1 MVMSDALSRRLFSGE
16 RAPFFVVLCV
26 VAALRREVAAVF
38 SAENNKRVLPKK
50 PVSSVTELATLVSE
64 VGLLT
69 LAIMERDIRRL
80 EQAVEESIR
89 CLGSWRSRREEAS
102 GHVSPPTGPD
112 GASAPRRRR
121 PVATDA
127 RAMLHGLPLSTDT
140 LSPRQRAVTPATP
153 AKVPKYNGLTP
164 LEPYLSQVRLAARHN
179 GWSDEEAAT
188 HLALALEGDALQV
201 LFDLAPSEQHE
212 LQTLTIAL
220 ERRFGQR
227 HATDQS
233 REQLTNRSRRPGE
246 SLGTFAADV
255 LLHAR
260 RGYPEFPAAAREEL
274 SLHAFL
280 RGLFPERLRQHVRLA
295 MPQTLREAL
304 LEAERAELVFTSQ
317 PNQQVPPP
325 NYPQIRVADCDG
337 EGEVAEICQ
346 LQPSVPRRRLRR
358 PTDRCYRTCPEDQDY
373 AASGKR
379 GGSGVVRGPPLQL
392 PAPLQGRCTVVGR
405 VGHLKG
411 LYLSCCVE
419 DLPCQALVDTGS
431 TISLI
436 RPGVLPGTSGPLVK
450 GWSPTDTQLMT
461 VTGERA
467 DMRGKKPLRVRVK
480 DLELVHDFWL
490 ADIQDQCIIGLDL
503 LTRWGACVDTA
514 KRAITLGTETLAFQ
528 CGQKQGAEGTRARR
542 DRRQAAAAQQI
553 SGAGGSGSSL
563 LTSAPASQPD
573 KSPSTETTEAV
584 GDLWQRSSVGLNV
597 DQHQRLRCLLD
608 ENVDIFATSDKD
620 CRQTGLVQHTIDT
633 GSAQPIRLR
642 PHRLPLSKRQVAEEK
657 IREMAAAGV
666 IEPSNSPWAA
676 PVVLVGKKD
685 GSPRFCV
692 DFRHLNAV
700 TKKDSYPLPR
710 IDEALDYVTGSS
722 WFSSLD
728 LRSGYWQVELA
739 PEARPKTA
747 FTIGQGLWQFRVMPF
762 GLCNA
767 PATFERL
774 MERVLVNIPRSRCVV
789 YLDDLLVHG
798 GDFDSA
804 LSHLSE
810 VFSAIRRAGLRLN
823 PAKCRLLARET
834 TFLGHVISAQGI
846 ATDSAKVAAVRDW
859 PTPSN
864 VKELRSFLGLA
875 SYYRRFI
882 KGFAT
887 IASPLH
893 RLTDKG
899 QPFGWGDAC
908 AAAFAQLKEAL
919 TRAPVLAYPDAR
931 QPFIVD
937 TDASNV
943 GVGAVLSQQGE
954 AGERVVAYFSCALG
968 RAERN
973 YCVTWREL
981 LAVVLAVRHFRPYLH
996 GCRFLLRTDHASL
1009 TWLLNFKHPEGRVAC
1024 WLEVLQGYDFEI
1036 QHRAGRQHGN
1046 ADALSRRPCMAVE
1059 CRYCL
1064 QQEER
1069 AQEALGVATAQATA
1083 SGGGWLP
1090 LTTQQLKREQEADA
1104 TLGQVGAWLEAAQ
1117 RPDWTEVSGQEPE
1130 VKAYYSQHNNLETH
1144 DGLLYRRWRAPGQ
1157 GRDLLQLL
1165 VPRALRSQ
1173 VLELVHGS
1181 VGAGHY
1187 GTAKT
1192 LRRLRG
1198 RFYWPGCR
1206 RDVELHVHCCDTC
1219 TAQKGPTQRSTAP
1232 LQQYL
1237 VGAPMERVGVDVLGP
1252 FPVTES
1258 GNRYVLVAMD
1268 YFTKW
1273 PEAYTVPDQSAT
1285 TTAERL
1291 VEEMFARFGVPAEL
1305 HSDQGRNF
1313 ESKVFGEICRR
1324 LGMEKTRTT
1333 PLHPQS
1339 DGLVERFNRTLAT
1352 QLAILTSRHQRDWDR
1367 HLPLVLW
1374 SYRTAVQESSQCTP
1388 AALMFG
1394 RELRTPV
1401 DLVFGSPPEPEI
1413 DGGPEMDYYR
1423 RLRERL
1429 QVVHDYTRQA
1439 QASAGVR
1446 QKRAYDTKCRGEA
1459 FVPGDKVWVYCPV
1472 CKRGVSPKLCSHWQG
1487 PAEVVERLTEVVYRI
1502 RMPGPGRMVV
1512 LHRDR
1517 LSPYRPLAP
1526 ADAGAGDAGDTPG
1539 SDPSDFSPA
1548 GRDRPVRQK
1557 KAPGHLQDFVWGNGA
1572 VGDD

>member
-1 MVMSDALSRRLFSGE
+1 
-16 RAPFFVVLCV
+16 
-26 VAALRREVAAVF
+26 
-38 SAENNKRVLPKK
+38 
-50 PVSSVTELATLVSE
+50 
-64 VGLLT
+64 
-69 LAIMERDIRRL
+69 
-80 EQAVEESIR
+80 
-89 CLGSWRSRREEAS
+89 
-102 GHVSPPTGPD
+102 
-112 GASAPRRRR
+112 
-121 PVATDA
+121 
-127 RAMLHGLPLSTDT
+127 MLHGLPPSDDAPG
-140 LSPRQRAVTPATP
+140 PRQRAVMPAMP

-201 LFDLAPSEQHE
+201 
-212 LQTLTIAL
+212 
-220 ERRFGQR
+220 
-227 HATDQS
+227 
-233 REQLTNRSRRPGE
+233 
-246 SLGTFAADV
+246 
-255 LLHAR
+255 
-260 RGYPEFPAAAREEL
+260 
-274 SLHAFL
+274 
-280 RGLFPERLRQHVRLA
+280 
-295 MPQTLREAL
+295 
-304 LEAERAELVFTSQ
+304 
-317 PNQQVPPP
+317 
-325 NYPQIRVADCDG
+325 
-337 EGEVAEICQ
+337 
-346 LQPSVPRRRLRR
+346 
-358 PTDRCYRTCPEDQDY
+358 
-373 AASGKR
+373 
-379 GGSGVVRGPPLQL
+379 
-392 PAPLQGRCTVVGR
+392 
-405 VGHLKG
+405 
-411 LYLSCCVE
+411 
-419 DLPCQALVDTGS
+419 
-431 TISLI
+431 
-436 RPGVLPGTSGPLVK
+436 
-450 GWSPTDTQLMT
+450 
-461 VTGERA
+461 
-467 DMRGKKPLRVRVK
+467 
-480 DLELVHDFWL
+480 
-490 ADIQDQCIIGLDL
+490 
-503 LTRWGACVDTA
+503 
-514 KRAITLGTETLAFQ
+514 
-528 CGQKQGAEGTRARR
+528 
-542 DRRQAAAAQQI
+542 
-553 SGAGGSGSSL
+553 
-563 LTSAPASQPD
+563 
-573 KSPSTETTEAV
+573 
-584 GDLWQRSSVGLNV
+584 
-597 DQHQRLRCLLD
+597 
-608 ENVDIFATSDKD
+608 
-620 CRQTGLVQHTIDT
+620 
-633 GSAQPIRLR
+633 
-642 PHRLPLSKRQVAEEK
+642 AEEK
-657 IREMAAAGV
+657 IREMAAVGV

-676 PVVLVGKKD
+676 PMVLVGKKD

-692 DFRHLNAV
+692 DFHRLNAV
-700 TKKDSYPLPR
+700 TKKC
-710 IDEALDYVTGSS
+710 

-774 MERVLVNIPRSRCVV
+774 MERVLVNIPHSRCVV

-846 ATDSAKVAAVRDW
+846 TTDSAKVAAVRDW

-864 VKELRSFLGLA
+864 VKQLRSFLGLA

-899 QPFGWGDAC
+899 QPFGWSDAC

-954 AGERVVAYFSCALG
+954 AGE
-968 RAERN
+968 
-973 YCVTWREL
+973 
-981 LAVVLAVRHFRPYLH
+981 
-996 GCRFLLRTDHASL
+996 
-1009 TWLLNFKHPEGRVAC
+1009 
-1024 WLEVLQGYDFEI
+1024 
-1036 QHRAGRQHGN
+1036 
-1046 ADALSRRPCMAVE
+1046 
-1059 CRYCL
+1059 
-1064 QQEER
+1064 
-1069 AQEALGVATAQATA
+1069 
-1083 SGGGWLP
+1083 
-1090 LTTQQLKREQEADA
+1090 QQLKREQEADA

-1117 RPDWTEVSGQEPE
+1117 RPDWTGVSGQEPE

-1144 DGLLYRRWRAPGQ
+1144 DGLLYWRWWAP
-1157 GRDLLQLL
+1157 
-1165 VPRALRSQ
+1165 
-1173 VLELVHGS
+1173 
-1181 VGAGHY
+1181 
-1187 GTAKT
+1187 
-1192 LRRLRG
+1192 
-1198 RFYWPGCR
+1198 
-1206 RDVELHVHCCDTC
+1206 
-1219 TAQKGPTQRSTAP
+1219 
-1232 LQQYL
+1232 
-1237 VGAPMERVGVDVLGP
+1237 
-1252 FPVTES
+1252 

-1273 PEAYTVPDQSAT
+1273 PEAYAVPDQSAT

-1291 VEEMFARFGVPAEL
+1291 VEEMFARFGVLAEL

-1324 LGMEKTRTT
+1324 LGVEKTRTT

-1429 QVVHDYTRQA
+1429 QVVHDYTRRA

-1446 QKRAYDTKCRGEA
+1446 QKRAYDTRCRGEA

-1472 CKRGVSPKLCSHWQG
+1472 RKRGVSPKLCSHWQG

-1526 ADAGAGDAGDTPG
+1526 ADAGAGDADDTPG
-1539 SDPSDFSPA
+1539 SDLSDFSPA
-1548 GRDRPVRQK
+1548 GRDRLVRQK
-1557 KAPGHLQDFVWGNGA
+1557 KALGHLQDFVWGNGA

>member
-1 MVMSDALSRRLFSGE
+1 M
-16 RAPFFVVLCV
+16 
-26 VAALRREVAAVF
+26 
-38 SAENNKRVLPKK
+38 K
-50 PVSSVTELATLVSE
+50 
-64 VGLLT
+64 
-69 LAIMERDIRRL
+69 
-80 EQAVEESIR
+80 
-89 CLGSWRSRREEAS
+89 W
-102 GHVSPPTGPD
+102 
-112 GASAPRRRR
+112 
-121 PVATDA
+121 
-127 RAMLHGLPLSTDT
+127 
-140 LSPRQRAVTPATP
+140 
-153 AKVPKYNGLTP
+153 
-164 LEPYLSQVRLAARHN
+164 
-179 GWSDEEAAT
+179 DE
-188 HLALALEGDALQV
+188 GKGG
-201 LFDLAPSEQHE
+201 
-212 LQTLTIAL
+212 
-220 ERRFGQR
+220 GQR
-227 HATDQS
+227 
-233 REQLTNRSRRPGE
+233 
-246 SLGTFAADV
+246 
-255 LLHAR
+255 
-260 RGYPEFPAAAREEL
+260 
-274 SLHAFL
+274 
-280 RGLFPERLRQHVRLA
+280 
-295 MPQTLREAL
+295 
-304 LEAERAELVFTSQ
+304 
-317 PNQQVPPP
+317 
-325 NYPQIRVADCDG
+325 
-337 EGEVAEICQ
+337 
-346 LQPSVPRRRLRR
+346 
-358 PTDRCYRTCPEDQDY
+358 RTE
-373 AASGKR
+373 R
-379 GGSGVVRGPPLQL
+379 GGGG
-392 PAPLQGRCTVVGR
+392 GRKAGKEGCEGR
-405 VGHLKG
+405 
-411 LYLSCCVE
+411 
-419 DLPCQALVDTGS
+419 
-431 TISLI
+431 
-436 RPGVLPGTSGPLVK
+436 
-450 GWSPTDTQLMT
+450 
-461 VTGERA
+461 
-467 DMRGKKPLRVRVK
+467 
-480 DLELVHDFWL
+480 
-490 ADIQDQCIIGLDL
+490 
-503 LTRWGACVDTA
+503 
-514 KRAITLGTETLAFQ
+514 
-528 CGQKQGAEGTRARR
+528 
-542 DRRQAAAAQQI
+542 
-553 SGAGGSGSSL
+553 AGC
-563 LTSAPASQPD
+563 
-573 KSPSTETTEAV
+573 E
-584 GDLWQRSSVGLNV
+584 
-597 DQHQRLRCLLD
+597 
-608 ENVDIFATSDKD
+608 
-620 CRQTGLVQHTIDT
+620 
-633 GSAQPIRLR
+633 
-642 PHRLPLSKRQVAEEK
+642 VAEEK

-676 PVVLVGKKD
+676 PVVLVGKNN

-692 DFRHLNAV
+692 DFRPLNAV
-700 TKKDSYPLPR
+700 TKKESYPLPR

-728 LRSGYWQVELA
+728 LRRGYWQVELA

-747 FTIGQGLWQFRVMPF
+747 FNIGQGLWQFRVMPF

-875 SYYRRFI
+875 SYYRWFI

-908 AAAFAQLKEAL
+908 TAAFAQLKEAL
-919 TRAPVLAYPDAR
+919 TRAPVLAYPAAR

-954 AGERVVAYFSCALG
+954 AGEQVVAYFS
-968 RAERN
+968 R
-973 YCVTWREL
+973 
-981 LAVVLAVRHFRPYLH
+981 
-996 GCRFLLRTDHASL
+996 
-1009 TWLLNFKHPEGRVAC
+1009 
-1024 WLEVLQGYDFEI
+1024 
-1036 QHRAGRQHGN
+1036 
-1046 ADALSRRPCMAVE
+1046 
-1059 CRYCL
+1059 
-1064 QQEER
+1064 
-1069 AQEALGVATAQATA
+1069 
-1083 SGGGWLP
+1083 
-1090 LTTQQLKREQEADA
+1090 
-1104 TLGQVGAWLEAAQ
+1104 
-1117 RPDWTEVSGQEPE
+1117 
-1130 VKAYYSQHNNLETH
+1130 
-1144 DGLLYRRWRAPGQ
+1144 
-1157 GRDLLQLL
+1157 
-1165 VPRALRSQ
+1165 
-1173 VLELVHGS
+1173 
-1181 VGAGHY
+1181 
-1187 GTAKT
+1187 
-1192 LRRLRG
+1192 
-1198 RFYWPGCR
+1198 
-1206 RDVELHVHCCDTC
+1206 
-1219 TAQKGPTQRSTAP
+1219 
-1232 LQQYL
+1232 
-1237 VGAPMERVGVDVLGP
+1237 
-1252 FPVTES
+1252 
-1258 GNRYVLVAMD
+1258 NRYVLVAMD

-1273 PEAYTVPDQSAT
+1273 PEAYAVPNQSAT

-1324 LGMEKTRTT
+1324 LGVEKTRTT

-1374 SYRTAVQESSQCTP
+1374 SCRTA
-1388 AALMFG
+1388 
-1394 RELRTPV
+1394 
-1401 DLVFGSPPEPEI
+1401 PEI

-1446 QKRAYDTKCRGEA
+1446 QKRAYDTRCQGGA

-1512 LHRDR
+1512 FHRDR

-1526 ADAGAGDAGDTPG
+1526 ADAGDAGDTPS

>member
-1 MVMSDALSRRLFSGE
+1 
-16 RAPFFVVLCV
+16 
-26 VAALRREVAAVF
+26 
-38 SAENNKRVLPKK
+38 
-50 PVSSVTELATLVSE
+50 
-64 VGLLT
+64 
-69 LAIMERDIRRL
+69 MERDIQRL
-80 EQAVEESIR
+80 EQAVEENIPR
-89 CLGSWRSRREEAS
+89 LGNWRLKREDVS

-112 GASAPRRRR
+112 GASARSGGPSRQMLGQCFMGYLCRPTRRAPNREQ
-121 PVATDA
+121 
-127 RAMLHGLPLSTDT
+127 LCLPCQL
-140 LSPRQRAVTPATP
+140 
-153 AKVPKYNGLTP
+153 
-164 LEPYLSQVRLAARHN
+164 RHS
-179 GWSDEEAAT
+179 GWSEEETAT
-188 HLALALEGDALQV
+188 HLALALEGDALQI
-201 LFDLAPSEQHE
+201 LLDLAPAEQHE
-212 LQTLTIAL
+212 LQALTAAL

-227 HATDQS
+227 HSTDQS

-255 LLHAR
+255 LLYAR

-304 LEAERAELVFTSQ
+304 LEAERAKPVLTSR
-317 PNQQVPPP
+317 PNQQVPPQTTP
-325 NYPQIRVADCDG
+325 KSEPQTGRGRSPRCPSCNPRCPGGVLVDRPTAATGAMSLATWRVTA
-337 EGEVAEICQ
+337 Q
-346 LQPSVPRRRLRR
+346 HQPRRPELRSLR
-358 PTDRCYRTCPEDQDY
+358 ETRRERCSEGTT
-373 AASGKR
+373 
-379 GGSGVVRGPPLQL
+379 LQL

-419 DLPCQALVDTGS
+419 DQPCQALVDTGS

-436 RPGVLPGTSGPLVK
+436 RPGVLPETSGPLVK
-450 GWSPTDTQLMT
+450 GWLPTDTQLMT
-461 VTGERA
+461 VTGEKTV
-467 DMRGKKPLRVRVK
+467 MRGKKPLRIRVK

-503 LTRWGACVDTA
+503 LSRWGACVDTA
-514 KRAITLGTETLAFQ
+514 KLAITLGAETFALQ
-528 CGQKQGAEGTRARR
+528 RGQKQGAGTRR
-542 DRRQAAAAQQI
+542 DRRRAAAAQQI
-553 SGAGGSGSSL
+553 SDAGGSGSSPL
-563 LTSAPASQPD
+563 ASASASQPD
-573 KSPSTETTEAV
+573 KPPSTETIEAV
-584 GDLWQRSSVGLNV
+584 DDLWQRSSVGLNV
-597 DQHQRLRCLLD
+597 DQRQRLRCLLD
-608 ENVDIFATSDKD
+608 ENVDIFAASDKD
-620 CRQTGLVQHTIDT
+620 CRQTSLVQHTIDT
-633 GSAQPIRLR
+633 SSAQPIRLR

-692 DFRHLNAV
+692 DFRRLNAV

-774 MERVLVNIPRSRCVV
+774 MERVLVDIPCSRCVV

-810 VFSAIRRAGLRLN
+810 VLSAIRRAGLRLN

-834 TFLGHVISAQGI
+834 TFLGHVISARGV
-846 ATDSAKVAAVRDW
+846 ATDPAKVAAVRDW

-864 VKELRSFLGLA
+864 VQELRSFLGLA
-875 SYYRRFI
+875 SYYRWFI

-887 IASPLH
+887 MASPLH

-899 QPFGWGDAC
+899 QLFGWGDAC

-943 GVGAVLSQQGE
+943 GVGAVLSQQDE
-954 AGERVVAYFSCALG
+954 AGERVVAYFSRALG

-973 YCVTWREL
+973 YCVTRREL
-981 LAVVLAVRHFRPYLH
+981 LAVVLAVRHFQPYLH
-996 GCRFLLRTDHASL
+996 GCRFLLRTDHVSL
-1009 TWLLNFKHPEGRVAC
+1009 TWLLNFKHPEGQVAR
-1024 WLEVLQGYDFEI
+1024 WLEVLQGYDF
-1036 QHRAGRQHGN
+1036 
-1046 ADALSRRPCMAVE
+1046 
-1059 CRYCL
+1059 
-1064 QQEER
+1064 
-1069 AQEALGVATAQATA
+1069 
-1083 SGGGWLP
+1083 GWL
-1090 LTTQQLKREQEADA
+1090 LLSHSQRRGREQEADA
-1104 TLGQVGAWLEAAQ
+1104 TLVQVGAWLEAAQ
-1117 RPDWTEVSGQEPE
+1117 RPAWTGVSGQEPE

-1165 VPRALRSQ
+1165 VPRSLRSQ

-1187 GTAKT
+1187 GNAKT

-1273 PEAYTVPDQSAT
+1273 PEAYAVPDQSAT
-1285 TTAERL
+1285 TTAEKL
-1291 VEEMFARFGVPAEL
+1291 VEEMFTRFGVRLRPLLPHRGHGALGVDDRRERTPLLHPSDRLALSGVPPRRWPPTLGHSHQPPPAGVWRPAL
-1305 HSDQGRNF
+1305 CPWSFGR
-1313 ESKVFGEICRR
+1313 
-1324 LGMEKTRTT
+1324 TRTAGSGVSAKGA
-1333 PLHPQS
+1333 H
-1339 DGLVERFNRTLAT
+1339 
-1352 QLAILTSRHQRDWDR
+1352 H
-1367 HLPLVLW
+1367 
-1374 SYRTAVQESSQCTP
+1374 

-1394 RELRTPV
+1394 PGSPLPV
-1401 DLVFGSPPEPEI
+1401 DS
-1413 DGGPEMDYYR
+1413 
-1423 RLRERL
+1423 
-1429 QVVHDYTRQA
+1429 
-1439 QASAGVR
+1439 GVR
-1446 QKRAYDTKCRGEA
+1446 
-1459 FVPGDKVWVYCPV
+1459 VP
-1472 CKRGVSPKLCSHWQG
+1472 
-1487 PAEVVERLTEVVYRI
+1487 
-1502 RMPGPGRMVV
+1502 PGG
-1512 LHRDR
+1512 
-1517 LSPYRPLAP
+1517 
-1526 ADAGAGDAGDTPG
+1526 
-1539 SDPSDFSPA
+1539 
-1548 GRDRPVRQK
+1548 
-1557 KAPGHLQDFVWGNGA
+1557 
-1572 VGDD
+1572 

>member
-1 MVMSDALSRRLFSGE
+1 M
-16 RAPFFVVLCV
+16 
-26 VAALRREVAAVF
+26 
-38 SAENNKRVLPKK
+38 
-50 PVSSVTELATLVSE
+50 
-64 VGLLT
+64 
-69 LAIMERDIRRL
+69 I
-80 EQAVEESIR
+80 
-89 CLGSWRSRREEAS
+89 
-102 GHVSPPTGPD
+102 
-112 GASAPRRRR
+112 
-121 PVATDA
+121 
-127 RAMLHGLPLSTDT
+127 
-140 LSPRQRAVTPATP
+140 
-153 AKVPKYNGLTP
+153 
-164 LEPYLSQVRLAARHN
+164 
-179 GWSDEEAAT
+179 
-188 HLALALEGDALQV
+188 
-201 LFDLAPSEQHE
+201 
-212 LQTLTIAL
+212 
-220 ERRFGQR
+220 
-227 HATDQS
+227 
-233 REQLTNRSRRPGE
+233 
-246 SLGTFAADV
+246 
-255 LLHAR
+255 
-260 RGYPEFPAAAREEL
+260 
-274 SLHAFL
+274 
-280 RGLFPERLRQHVRLA
+280 
-295 MPQTLREAL
+295 
-304 LEAERAELVFTSQ
+304 
-317 PNQQVPPP
+317 
-325 NYPQIRVADCDG
+325 
-337 EGEVAEICQ
+337 
-346 LQPSVPRRRLRR
+346 
-358 PTDRCYRTCPEDQDY
+358 
-373 AASGKR
+373 
-379 GGSGVVRGPPLQL
+379 
-392 PAPLQGRCTVVGR
+392 
-405 VGHLKG
+405 
-411 LYLSCCVE
+411 
-419 DLPCQALVDTGS
+419 
-431 TISLI
+431 
-436 RPGVLPGTSGPLVK
+436 
-450 GWSPTDTQLMT
+450 

-467 DMRGKKPLRVRVK
+467 DMRGKKLLWVRVK

-490 ADIQDQCIIGLDL
+490 ADIQDQCIISLDL

-514 KRAITLGTETLAFQ
+514 KRAITLGTETLALQ

-542 DRRQAAAAQQI
+542 DRRRAAAAQQI

-573 KSPSTETTEAV
+573 TSPSTETTEAV
-584 GDLWQRSSVGLNV
+584 GDLWQRSSIGLNV
-597 DQHQRLRCLLD
+597 DQRQRLRCLLD
-608 ENVDIFATSDKD
+608 ENVDIFAASDKD

-692 DFRHLNAV
+692 DFRRLNAV

-810 VFSAIRRAGLRLN
+810 VFSAIRRAGLQLN

-846 ATDSAKVAAVRDW
+846 ATDSAKVAAVQDW
-859 PTPSN
+859 PTASN

-908 AAAFAQLKEAL
+908 AAAFAQLNEAL
-919 TRAPVLAYPDAR
+919 TRAPVLAYPNAR

-954 AGERVVAYFSCALG
+954 AGERVVAYFSRALG

-973 YCVTWREL
+973 YCVTRREL
-981 LAVVLAVRHFRPYLH
+981 LAIVLAVRHFRPYLH

-1009 TWLLNFKHPEGRVAC
+1009 TWLLNFKHPEGQVAR
-1024 WLEVLQGYDFEI
+1024 WLEVLQGYDFKI
-1036 QHRAGRQHGN
+1036 QHRAGRRHGN
-1046 ADALSRRPCMAVE
+1046 ADALSRRPSMAVE

-1064 QQEER
+1064 RQEER

-1090 LTTQQLKREQEADA
+1090 LTTQQLRREQEADA

-1117 RPDWTEVSGQEPE
+1117 RPDWTGVSGQEAE
-1130 VKAYYSQHNNLETH
+1130 VKAYYSQHNNLEH
-1144 DGLLYRRWRAPGQ
+1144 NNLLYRRWRAPGQ

-1165 VPRALRSQ
+1165 VPRSLWSQ
-1173 VLELVHGS
+1173 ELELVHGS

-1192 LRRLRG
+1192 LHRLRG

-1206 RDVELHVHCCDTC
+1206 RDVELHVDCCETC

-1273 PEAYTVPDQSAT
+1273 PEAYAVPDQSAT

-1324 LGMEKTRTT
+1324 LGVEKTRTT
-1333 PLHPQS
+1333 SLLPQS

-1352 QLAILTSRHQRDWDR
+1352 QLAILTSRHQRDWD
-1367 HLPLVLW
+1367 
-1374 SYRTAVQESSQCTP
+1374 
-1388 AALMFG
+1388 
-1394 RELRTPV
+1394 
-1401 DLVFGSPPEPEI
+1401 
-1413 DGGPEMDYYR
+1413 
-1423 RLRERL
+1423 
-1429 QVVHDYTRQA
+1429 
-1439 QASAGVR
+1439 
-1446 QKRAYDTKCRGEA
+1446 
-1459 FVPGDKVWVYCPV
+1459 
-1472 CKRGVSPKLCSHWQG
+1472 
-1487 PAEVVERLTEVVYRI
+1487 
-1502 RMPGPGRMVV
+1502 
-1512 LHRDR
+1512 
-1517 LSPYRPLAP
+1517 
-1526 ADAGAGDAGDTPG
+1526 
-1539 SDPSDFSPA
+1539 
-1548 GRDRPVRQK
+1548 
-1557 KAPGHLQDFVWGNGA
+1557 
-1572 VGDD
+1572 

>member
-1 MVMSDALSRRLFSGE
+1 
-16 RAPFFVVLCV
+16 
-26 VAALRREVAAVF
+26 
-38 SAENNKRVLPKK
+38 
-50 PVSSVTELATLVSE
+50 
-64 VGLLT
+64 
-69 LAIMERDIRRL
+69 
-80 EQAVEESIR
+80 
-89 CLGSWRSRREEAS
+89 
-102 GHVSPPTGPD
+102 
-112 GASAPRRRR
+112 
-121 PVATDA
+121 
-127 RAMLHGLPLSTDT
+127 MLHGLHRSTDT
-140 LSPRQRAVTPATP
+140 PSPRQRAVTPVTP

-188 HLALALEGDALQV
+188 HLALALEGDALQ
-201 LFDLAPSEQHE
+201 
-212 LQTLTIAL
+212 
-220 ERRFGQR
+220 
-227 HATDQS
+227 
-233 REQLTNRSRRPGE
+233 
-246 SLGTFAADV
+246 
-255 LLHAR
+255 
-260 RGYPEFPAAAREEL
+260 
-274 SLHAFL
+274 
-280 RGLFPERLRQHVRLA
+280 
-295 MPQTLREAL
+295 
-304 LEAERAELVFTSQ
+304 
-317 PNQQVPPP
+317 
-325 NYPQIRVADCDG
+325 
-337 EGEVAEICQ
+337 
-346 LQPSVPRRRLRR
+346 
-358 PTDRCYRTCPEDQDY
+358 
-373 AASGKR
+373 
-379 GGSGVVRGPPLQL
+379 
-392 PAPLQGRCTVVGR
+392 
-405 VGHLKG
+405 
-411 LYLSCCVE
+411 
-419 DLPCQALVDTGS
+419 
-431 TISLI
+431 
-436 RPGVLPGTSGPLVK
+436 
-450 GWSPTDTQLMT
+450 
-461 VTGERA
+461 
-467 DMRGKKPLRVRVK
+467 
-480 DLELVHDFWL
+480 
-490 ADIQDQCIIGLDL
+490 
-503 LTRWGACVDTA
+503 
-514 KRAITLGTETLAFQ
+514 
-528 CGQKQGAEGTRARR
+528 
-542 DRRQAAAAQQI
+542 
-553 SGAGGSGSSL
+553 
-563 LTSAPASQPD
+563 
-573 KSPSTETTEAV
+573 
-584 GDLWQRSSVGLNV
+584 
-597 DQHQRLRCLLD
+597 
-608 ENVDIFATSDKD
+608 
-620 CRQTGLVQHTIDT
+620 
-633 GSAQPIRLR
+633 
-642 PHRLPLSKRQVAEEK
+642 QVAEEK

-685 GSPRFCV
+685 GSLRFCV
-692 DFRHLNAV
+692 DFRRLNAV

-710 IDEALDYVTGSS
+710 INEALDYVTGSS
-722 WFSSLD
+722 WFSSLN

-810 VFSAIRRAGLRLN
+810 VFSTIRQAGLRLN
-823 PAKCRLLARET
+823 PAKYRLLARET

-919 TRAPVLAYPDAR
+919 TRAPVLAYPNAR

-943 GVGAVLSQQGE
+943 GVGAVLSQ
-954 AGERVVAYFSCALG
+954 
-968 RAERN
+968 
-973 YCVTWREL
+973 
-981 LAVVLAVRHFRPYLH
+981 
-996 GCRFLLRTDHASL
+996 
-1009 TWLLNFKHPEGRVAC
+1009 
-1024 WLEVLQGYDFEI
+1024 
-1036 QHRAGRQHGN
+1036 
-1046 ADALSRRPCMAVE
+1046 RPCMAVE

-1064 QQEER
+1064 RQEER
-1069 AQEALGVATAQATA
+1069 AQEALGVATAQTTA

-1090 LTTQQLKREQEADA
+1090 LTTQQLKREQEADT
-1104 TLGQVGAWLEAAQ
+1104 TLGQVGAWLEATQ
-1117 RPDWTEVSGQEPE
+1117 RPDWTGVSGQEPE

-1144 DGLLYRRWRAPGQ
+1144 NGLLYRRWRA
-1157 GRDLLQLL
+1157 
-1165 VPRALRSQ
+1165 
-1173 VLELVHGS
+1173 
-1181 VGAGHY
+1181 
-1187 GTAKT
+1187 
-1192 LRRLRG
+1192 
-1198 RFYWPGCR
+1198 
-1206 RDVELHVHCCDTC
+1206 
-1219 TAQKGPTQRSTAP
+1219 
-1232 LQQYL
+1232 
-1237 VGAPMERVGVDVLGP
+1237 
-1252 FPVTES
+1252 S

-1273 PEAYTVPDQSAT
+1273 PEAYAVPDQSAT

-1305 HSDQGRNF
+1305 HRDQGRNF
-1313 ESKVFGEICRR
+1313 ESKVFGEICQR
-1324 LGMEKTRTT
+1324 LGVEKTRTT

-1339 DGLVERFNRTLAT
+1339 DGLVERFNHTLAT

-1388 AALMFG
+1388 AVLMFG

-1401 DLVFGSPPEPEI
+1401 DLMFGPPPEPEI

-1429 QVVHDYTRQA
+1429 QVVHNYTRQA

-1472 CKRGVSPKLCSHWQG
+1472 RKRGVSPKLCSHWQG

-1502 RMPGPGRMVV
+1502 RMPGPGRLVV

-1517 LSPYRPLAP
+1517 LAPYRPLAP
-1526 ADAGAGDAGDTPG
+1526 GC
-1539 SDPSDFSPA
+1539 
-1548 GRDRPVRQK
+1548 
-1557 KAPGHLQDFVWGNGA
+1557 W
-1572 VGDD
+1572 